1 MFQGI
6 KNIRIKISFILVA
19 LLIIV
24 IIIRIFYI
32 QIFQYKELNELAE
45 SLWSR
50 NLPITA
56 DRGIITDRN
65 GQILATNITTTSLVL
80 IPNQIINKE
89 QVARDLSNILKSNY
103 EDMLEHVS
111 KKTSIERVH
120 PEGRQLSY
128 EIAEQINN
136 LNYDGVYLVRESK
149 RYYPYGDLLSHT
161 LGYVGI
167 DNQGLSGIELEY
179 DEYLT
184 GKNGAIKYL
193 SDGKGH
199 RLELAEVYEQPTS
212 GINIALTIDLDIQ
225 LSIEKELDNVI
236 SKYNPEHALIMVMD
250 PNTAEVL
257 AMASRPNFDSNN
269 YQEASTEIINR
280 NLPIWMTYEPGSTF
294 KIITLAS
301 SIEEKTVNIFKDTFH
316 DGGSINVEGA
326 RIKCWKS
333 GGHGTQT
340 ILEVVQNSCN
350 PGFVILGQKLGKEKL
365 FSYIEKFGFG
375 KKTGI
380 DLNGEGSGI
389 LFDPA
394 KVGPVELA
402 TTAFGQGIS
411 VTPIQQITAVS
422 AAINGGKLYQPSIVK
437 RLLEPETNTII
448 EEKEPKLV
456 RQVISEETSK
466 LVRYALET
474 VVNSGT
480 GKNAYVENYRIG
492 GKTGTAQKV
501 ENGKYMVGNYILSFI
516 GFLPADQPE
525 YIVYVAVDNPKGITQ
540 YGGTVSAPIA
550 KNVFKDIISI
560 KELPKAKEVTPRE
573 YTWLDKKYI
582 ELPNVVGKTKKEAAS
597 LLKQFKIEYSGTGDN
612 IIYQS
617 PQGGLYIEE
626 GSTIKILLNN

>member
-56 DRGIITDRN
+56 DRGVITDRN

-80 IPNQIINKE
+80 IPNQITNKE

-103 EDMLEHVS
+103 EDMLEHIS

-225 LSIEKELDNVI
+225 LSIEKELDNVV

-250 PNTAEVL
+250 PNNAEVL

-350 PGFVILGQKLGKEKL
+350 PGFVVLGQKLGKEKL

-389 LFDPA
+389 LFELA

-437 RLLEPETNTII
+437 RLLEPEINTII

-550 KNVFKDIISI
+550 KNIFKDIISI

-582 ELPNVVGKTKKEAAS
+582 ELPNVVGKTKKEATS